1 VVKAVVAI
9 TKPAINELK
18 TIIEAENMVNRAD
31 YGLRIYVAG
40 ISDRGV
46 TYGLE
51 LGDLQRDRDVVLNLD
66 GINAFIDQKIEPSL
80 RSIVIDF
87 VENKGSRGFVINQ
100 PTCCNCS

>member
-1 VVKAVVAI
+1 MVKAVVSI

-18 TIIEAENMVNRAD
+18 TILEAENRVNRAD

-51 LGDLQRDRDVVLNLD
+51 LGDLQRDRDVVLDLN
-66 GINAFIDQKIEPSL
+66 GISTFIDQKIEPSL

-87 VENKGSRGFVINQ
+87 VENGGSRGFVINQ